1 MTSPWIS
8 SDSGG
13 GAEEHSQRL
22 RRVRSKKG
30 ENPAHL
36 ESSVHQDVHVGSA
49 ADRSSP
55 ATSLRSRGQE
65 EAAGR
70 GQPGVRGW
78 LS

>member
-1 MTSPWIS
+1 ML
-8 SDSGG
+8 GF
-13 GAEEHSQRL
+13 R
-22 RRVRSKKG
+22 
-30 ENPAHL
+30 AHL

-49 ADRSSP
+49 ADWSFP
-55 ATSLRSRGQE
+55 ASSLRSGGQE